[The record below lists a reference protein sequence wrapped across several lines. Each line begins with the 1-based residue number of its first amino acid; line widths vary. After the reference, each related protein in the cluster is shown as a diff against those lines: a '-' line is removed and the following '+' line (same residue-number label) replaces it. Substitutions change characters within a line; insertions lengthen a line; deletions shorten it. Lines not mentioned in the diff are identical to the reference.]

1 MMKKIISKYIL
12 FGVLLSITI
21 FYFLTKHSIGFIN
34 IINEGL
40 RFFNRGMIF
49 SLNRWDFLIIAL
61 LPLWT
66 IPLFY
71 FENHVTFRKIAFE
84 NFRMVSI
91 VIIVI
96 VFFFLFIEIL
106 PSSPLI
112 PSNIVEEPFDS
123 FWTIILLLA
132 IIIAHVTKLK
142 YYKIA
147 LRGKE

>member
-106 PSSPLI
+106 PSS
-112 PSNIVEEPFDS
+112 
-123 FWTIILLLA
+123 
-132 IIIAHVTKLK
+132 
-142 YYKIA
+142 
-147 LRGKE
+147 